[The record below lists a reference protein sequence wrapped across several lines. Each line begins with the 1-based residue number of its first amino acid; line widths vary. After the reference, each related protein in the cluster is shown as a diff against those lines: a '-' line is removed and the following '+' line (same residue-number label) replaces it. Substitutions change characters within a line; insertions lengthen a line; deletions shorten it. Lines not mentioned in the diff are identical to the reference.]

1 MLSYLRDY
9 PMTNKELLAMAHPPA
24 QVVVC
29 GAGVIGAAVAY
40 YLALRGVRATVI
52 ERSGVACAASGK
64 AGGFLALDWCDNTP
78 LAALARTSFQ
88 LHAEPSQTLGTD
100 YGYRR
105 LTTLGV
111 IASADS
117 RLSERPLPD
126 EFAWLDRHG
135 VPSAVLGS
143 PLTTAQVHP
152 AQFTHALMQAAL
164 ARGAQLRLGCIE
176 GVELADS
183 AIRGVRVDGH
193 MLPADAVVIAMG
205 PWSSSAARWLPLPPV
220 AGLKGHS
227 ITLRPTT
234 PVPAQAL
241 FVDYVTHGG
250 ERLAPEVYPRPD
262 GEVYLCGLSEE
273 GPLPERP
280 DLVQPR
286 PDAGLILQRIAGTL
300 SSSLADAPLQ
310 RVQACY
316 RPVYADGLPLLGA
329 VPGVSGAYIAT
340 GHSCWGILNAP
351 ASALALAELLIDGH
365 AHSVDLR
372 PFDPRRAWVAR

>member
-1 MLSYLRDY
+1 MS
-9 PMTNKELLAMAHPPA
+9 NKELLVMANPPA
-24 QVVVC
+24 QVVIC

-40 YLALRGVRATVI
+40 YLSLRGVCATVI

-64 AGGFLALDWCDNTP
+64 SGGFLALDWCDNSP

-88 LHAEPSQTLGTD
+88 LHAELSQTLGTD

-105 LTTLGV
+105 LTTLG
-111 IASADS
+111 ITASADRRPS
-117 RLSERPLPD
+117 ARPLSD
-126 EFAWLDRHG
+126 EFAWLDGSG
-135 VPSAVLGS
+135 VPYAVLGS

-152 AQFTHALMQAAL
+152 EQFTQTLMQAAL
-164 ARGAQLRLGCIE
+164 ARGAQLRLGCVE
-176 GVELADS
+176 GVELADT
-183 AIRGVRVDGH
+183 AVRGVRVDGH
-193 MLPADAVVIAMG
+193 ILPAAAVVIAMG
-205 PWSSSAARWLPLPPV
+205 PWSGMAARWLPLPPV

-227 ITLRPTT
+227 ITLRPRT

-241 FVDYVTHGG
+241 FVDYVTHLG
-250 ERLAPEVYPRPD
+250 EHLAPEVYPRPD

-286 PDAGLILQRIAGTL
+286 PDAGPLLQRIAGTL
-300 SSSLADAPLQ
+300 SSSLADVPLQ

-351 ASALALAELLIDGH
+351 ASALAMAELLIDGH

-372 PFDPRRAWVAR
+372 PFDPRRAWVAG